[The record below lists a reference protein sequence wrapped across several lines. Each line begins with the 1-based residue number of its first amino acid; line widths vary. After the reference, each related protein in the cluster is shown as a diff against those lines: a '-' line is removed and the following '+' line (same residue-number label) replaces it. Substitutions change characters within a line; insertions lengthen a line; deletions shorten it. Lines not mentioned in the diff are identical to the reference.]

1 MIEQLI
7 ELTKSNQFFQ
17 GTFFVGLI
25 AAIGYTLKNWALWLY
40 NRIKRYFTYVVVIEE
55 KSNLYAI
62 LNEYLYW
69 NHNVCFKN
77 VEADLESLSGKN
89 PDEVRKIR
97 WEMSLKY
104 KKMFGTRPKQS
115 HYKITHKN
123 AKSLILR
130 QNIDS
135 FMLWIN
141 GRPVFFNKRKDELK
155 GANDIYAATKGAF
168 EIRTLFGKKLIHD
181 WLNNVINEYND
192 SLTINK
198 EISVYISNHNVH
210 NGWQVHKT
218 FTPISLERVVCDQKD
233 KDKLIDDIIEW
244 SNKKEN
250 YRNLGLTH
258 KRGYLLYGEPG
269 NGKSSLVMA
278 IAREFERD
286 IYYLDINSF
295 TSEENMRRAFSEIAA
310 GCILLIEDIDT
321 VWGRINDEGV
331 WDARLPANKDCKVTF
346 SFFLNLLNGVLD
358 KEDLLLFMTTN
369 NLTKLDEALIRPG
382 RIDYRVEITK
392 PNKALV
398 EQYISNYYGKNLAML
413 SYGKKLSYAELLNV
427 CKKYED
433 YNDTIK
439 ELC

>member
-25 AAIGYTLKNWALWLY
+25 AAVGYTLKNWVLWLY
-40 NRIKRYFTYVVVIEE
+40 GRIVRYFTYVVVVEE
-55 KSNLYAI
+55 KSQLYVI
-62 LNEYLYW
+62 LNEYLYQR
-69 NHNVCFKN
+69 HNNCFKN
-77 VEADLESLSGKN
+77 VEADMEMLKGKEYKLGISE
-89 PDEVRKIR
+89 DRQDVARI
-97 WEMSLKY
+97 Y
-104 KKMFGTRPKQS
+104 KKQFEDNTKFA
-115 HYKITHKN
+115 HKN
-123 AKSLILR
+123 ARTLSLK

-135 FMLWIN
+135 FALWIN
-141 GRPVFFNKRKDELK
+141 KRPVFFNKRKDELK
-155 GANDIYAATKGAF
+155 GANDIYSATKGAF
-168 EIRTLFGKKLIHD
+168 EIRTIFGKKIIHD
-181 WLNNVINEYND
+181 WLNKIIEEYNN
-192 SLTINK
+192 SLTANK
-198 EISVYISNHNVH
+198 EIKVYISGHNNY
-210 NGWQVHKT
+210 NGWQIHKT
-218 FTPISLERVVCDQKD
+218 FTPISLERVICEPKVKED
-233 KDKLIDDIIEW
+233 LIADIVDW
-244 SNKKEN
+244 SNKKEH
-250 YRNLGLTH
+250 YTNLGLTH

-295 TSEENMRRAFSEIAA
+295 TSEENMRRAFSEIGA

-321 VWGRINDEGV
+321 VWGRINDEGQ

-369 NLTKLDEALIRPG
+369 NLSKLDEALIRPG

-392 PNKALV
+392 PNRALV
-398 EQYISNYYGKNLAML
+398 EKYLCNYYEKNLSL
-413 SYGKKLSYAELLNV
+413 LTYGKSYSYAELLNI
-427 CKKYED
+427 CKKHED